1 MGTKGALN
9 MPINASSLNM
19 ILRGFST
26 IGPTQN
32 WDLITFLFVIKN
44 IVFKDMKKNI
54 SENENELKK
63 HREILDQSMPYVKTW
78 SIQVPS
84 LSSMLSISFLCL
96 FGYC

>member
-1 MGTKGALN
+1 
-9 MPINASSLNM
+9 
-19 ILRGFST
+19 
-26 IGPTQN
+26 
-32 WDLITFLFVIKN
+32 
-44 IVFKDMKKNI
+44 MKKNI